1 MKIIRI
7 PLLLALLVIPA
18 RLLYS
23 DDVVGVK
30 MYQYPATITKI
41 APYSE
46 AQIKSMADKGIIGG
60 AAITA
65 KMESGILKGKTIVV
79 QHNIF
84 EDDPYVESTKIEW
97 KPGDKIDI
105 GMYMDS
111 EKNIKESFILG
122 LSVEE
127 EADDEHK
134 LDDELISIQEARG
147 KMEQSSGV
155 IIEAVPFSSAEI
167 QVHTKVGAY
176 DGFHY
181 SVKMQDGRFKDSII
195 KISHLLFKDDILRP
209 IYKVGDSIFVGYII
223 GNDGSPKDPAI
234 YGINRSL
241 PIILLLVLFIGGV
254 IALGRLKGVLSLA
267 ALFITIL
274 LIFVLFIPAIINGAS
289 PLFMAVVVAI
299 LASVATFLIISGFT
313 FKSLSATIGLS
324 LGFIISALLVF
335 IFGEMMGITGIMNND
350 LKTLAYTNS
359 TFNVRGILFSGI
371 LIGAIGA
378 MMDVAISM
386 ASTVEELRKA
396 NPNYTPTQLFVSSL
410 NVGKDLLGTM
420 VNTLILAYT
429 GAALPFIILIYLQYT
444 SATPLLNILNLEIIS
459 EEILRSL
466 VGSIGMLVTIPATS
480 FLASFLPH
488 KVKQTE
494 K

>member
-1 MKIIRI
+1 LKSIFFSLF
-7 PLLLALLVIPA
+7 LLFAVIPVTPA
-18 RLLYS
+18 YTGE
-23 DDVVGVK
+23 VIGVK
-30 MYQYPATITKI
+30 MYQEAATITKI
-41 APYSE
+41 IPYTGS
-46 AQIKSMADKGIIGG
+46 QIKSMANKGVIGG
-60 AAITA
+60 AAVSV
-65 KMESGILKGKTIVV
+65 KMETGPLKGKTVV
-79 QHNIF
+79 IQHDIF
-84 EDDPYVESTKIEW
+84 EDDPYVESTTIEW

-105 GMYMDS
+105 GMYLDPQ
-111 EKNIKESFILG
+111 KNIKESFILG

-127 EADDEHK
+127 DADDEHK

-155 IIEAVPFSSAEI
+155 IEEAVHFSAAEI
-167 QVHTKVGAY
+167 QVHSKVGVY

-181 SVKMQDGRFKDSII
+181 SIRMQDGKYKDVII
-195 KISHLLFKDDILRP
+195 KIDHLLFKDDILRP
-209 IYKVGDSIFVGYII
+209 IYKVGDSVFVGYII
-223 GNDGSPKDPAI
+223 GNDGTPKDPAI
-234 YGINRSL
+234 YGINRSF
-241 PIILLLVLFIGGV
+241 PIILLLILFIGGV
-254 IALGRLKGVLSLA
+254 VALGRLKGLLSLV
-267 ALFITIL
+267 ALLVTIL
-274 LIFVLFIPAIINGAS
+274 LIFVLFIPSIINGAS
-289 PLFMAVVVAI
+289 PLLMAVVVAI

-313 FKSLSATIGLS
+313 FKSLSAGIGVAV
-324 LGFIISALLVF
+324 GFIISALLVF
-335 IFGEMMGITGIMNND
+335 VFGEMMGITGVMNND

-396 NPNYTPTQLFVSSL
+396 NPNYTPAQLFVSSL

-420 VNTLILAYT
+420 VNTLILAYI
-429 GAALPFIILIYLQYT
+429 GAALPFVILIYLQYT

-480 FLASFLPH
+480 FLAAFLPH
-488 KVKQTE
+488 KTKPE
-494 K
+494 AK